1 MIRVRFVRPNR
12 RRYDDAL
19 GSHLAKTHRAIAF
32 ADPLSSINLPM
43 MAPSMQT
50 GKKAMMKPPLL
61 ALKICVQATK
71 EGHARASTSR
81 VTPGRPFT

>member
-1 MIRVRFVRPNR
+1 MARSGPSF
-12 RRYDDAL
+12 AM
-19 GSHLAKTHRAIAF
+19 AF